1 MTEYALNLLKD
12 VRNVCIQTPTGRSDK
27 QRKENIYRA
36 CKQRCNYYLELAQN
50 ERDPANF
57 NRPSEEEIRI
67 HFLSN
72 MISNPR
78 SEFNISLTSEE
89 YASHIVE
96 ICEMAARDEERHN
109 GNANN

>member
-1 MTEYALNLLKD
+1 MTKYCMNLLLD
-12 VRNVCIQTPTGRSDK
+12 VRAICIQTPTGRSDK

-36 CKQRCNYYLELAQN
+36 CKQRCNYYLELAKK
-50 ERDPANF
+50 ERDTTNF
-57 NRPSEEEIRI
+57 SRPSEEEIRI

-89 YASHIVE
+89 YASHIIE
-96 ICEMAARDEERHN
+96 ICEMAVRDEERHN
-109 GNANN
+109 GNC

>member
-1 MTEYALNLLKD
+1 MAKYLTKR
-12 VRNVCIQTPTGRSDK
+12 VTPTFKPKAGAIGHPSS
-27 QRKENIYRA
+27 
-36 CKQRCNYYLELAQN
+36 
-50 ERDPANF
+50 
-57 NRPSEEEIRI
+57 PSEEEIRI

-89 YASHIVE
+89 YASHIIE